1 MKNFFLTVIFIL
13 LIAGKA
19 DSQIS
24 KIIIGVD
31 GFTCSLCAKGVEGQ
45 FKSLDFVKSVKT
57 DLKKTEFT
65 IYFRSK
71 TKVDISQIRDAVY
84 DGGFSVRDIKI
95 DATGSIS
102 GNSAQGYSF
111 MIPDLNS
118 ISLKDVTGNFK
129 EGEKVIL
136 QGKVNTGVTFINV
149 TSIKKL

>member
-1 MKNFFLTVIFIL
+1 MKKLFFIL
-13 LIAGKA
+13 SISLLLAGNA

-57 DLKKTEFT
+57 DIKNTEFT
-65 IYFRSK
+65 IYFRSEP
-71 TKVDISQIRDAVY
+71 KVDLSQIRDAVY

-95 DATGSIS
+95 DAKGSIT
-102 GNSAQGYSF
+102 GNSAKGYYF
-111 MIPDLNS
+111 MTPDLNS

-129 EGEKVIL
+129 DGEKVML
-136 QGKVNTGVTFINV
+136 QGKINPDVTFINV

>member
-1 MKNFFLTVIFIL
+1 MKKLFLL
-13 LIAGKA
+13 LIFSVFITVKA
-19 DSQIS
+19 DAQIS

-57 DLKKTEFT
+57 DIKNTEFT
-65 IYFRSK
+65 IYFRSEP
-71 TKVDISQIRDAVY
+71 KVDLSQIRDAVY

-95 DATGSIS
+95 DAKGSIT
-102 GNSAQGYSF
+102 GNSAKGYYF
-111 MIPDLNS
+111 MTPDLNS

-129 EGEKVIL
+129 DGEKVML
-136 QGKVNTGVTFINV
+136 QGKINPDVTFINV